1 MPARRVLVIGL
12 AATGDAVVR
21 YLHARGDQVVVLEDA
36 PTDADAYLER
46 RGRVLAL
53 GVDLREGAPAAALRE
68 LVEGVE
74 LVVPSPGVPE
84 RHPAL
89 RAARDAGV
97 PVRSEIDLASEH
109 AAQVGH
115 PRVLAVTGTNGKTT
129 VTTLVAAMLSASGV
143 PARAAGNIGTPL
155 LDAVQGD
162 ADVVVAEVSSFQ
174 LVFTTVFRPEVA
186 AFLNVAD
193 DHLDWHGSFD
203 AYANAK
209 ARIFEHQQP
218 PDLLVYNR
226 DDRVVARL
234 AASAPGRRL
243 AFSVDPASRDGLR
256 VDDRDGAAVLVTE
269 NNMALAAVAALP
281 RHAPHD
287 LANALAAAGVALA
300 AGGDQRAVTDVLTG
314 FDGLPHHIELIAEH
328 DGVAFYDDSKA
339 TNVHAV
345 AAALRGLPAL
355 GPGRAVLVAGGR
367 NKGLDLRALRPEAS
381 RLRAVVA
388 IGEAAAE
395 VDAAFA
401 DLVPVV
407 TASSMRQA
415 VEAAAD
421 VACPGD
427 VVLLSPA
434 CASFDWYG
442 SYRERGEDFVREV
455 RRLESGQR

>member
-129 VTTLVAAMLSASGV
+129 VTTLVAEMLSASGV
-143 PARAAGNIGTPL
+143 QARAAGNIGTPL

-162 ADVVVAEVSSFQ
+162 ADVIVAEVSSFQ

-203 AYANAK
+203 AYANATGSV
-209 ARIFEHQQP
+209 
-218 PDLLVYNR
+218 DLRRTMAVIRRTESLGASLVDATR
-226 DDRVVARL
+226 EL
-234 AASAPGRRL
+234 AATVRQARRAATLERARTAPVKML
-243 AFSVDPASRDGLR
+243 FP
-256 VDDRDGAAVLVTE
+256 LV
-269 NNMALAAVAALP
+269 
-281 RHAPHD
+281 
-287 LANALAAAGVALA
+287 
-300 AGGDQRAVTDVLTG
+300 
-314 FDGLPHHIELIAEH
+314 FLI
-328 DGVAFYDDSKA
+328 
-339 TNVHAV
+339 
-345 AAALRGLPAL
+345 LPAFL
-355 GPGRAVLVAGGR
+355 LLTV
-367 NKGLDLRALRPEAS
+367 
-381 RLRAVVA
+381 
-388 IGEAAAE
+388 
-395 VDAAFA
+395 
-401 DLVPVV
+401 VPV
-407 TASSMRQA
+407 
-415 VEAAAD
+415 
-421 VACPGD
+421 
-427 VVLLSPA
+427 LLTT
-434 CASFDWYG
+434 
-442 SYRERGEDFVREV
+442 VRSI
-455 RRLESGQR
+455 R